1 MCAGFAHAGED
12 NRALKQCYTL
22 LPSNGMEGYMRLAAL
37 VDCREICSA
46 GGAVFQRGR
55 DRGKHARVK
64 PTLHTGTVRKIC
76 GFLQTPH
83 NPLTI

>member
-55 DRGKHARVK
+55 DRESMLESN
-64 PTLHTGTVRKIC
+64 LHYTQVRYVRSVD
-76 GFLQTPH
+76 FYRH
-83 NPLTI
+83 HTIL